1 MLLYSLEA
9 LRKYVRMQGDS
20 PDFFLWYKEYVMPE
34 TEKYIYLEKTHRK
47 PLSDD
52 ELARKLSEKF
62 QEIMVI

>member
-9 LRKYVRMQGDS
+9 LRKKQGDS